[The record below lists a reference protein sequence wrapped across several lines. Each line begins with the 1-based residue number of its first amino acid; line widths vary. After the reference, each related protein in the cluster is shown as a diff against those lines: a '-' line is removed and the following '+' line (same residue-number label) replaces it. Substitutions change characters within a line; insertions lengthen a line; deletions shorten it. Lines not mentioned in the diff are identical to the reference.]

1 MREIKLNNGKIIKI
15 RSPKVRDLK
24 AVSHIND
31 EIEKEENLIAN
42 LTGLSIEEIDE
53 MDLSDYKKLQE
64 ALMGFLS

>member
-1 MREIKLNNGKIIKI
+1 MKEIKLSNGKIVKM

-24 AVSHIND
+24 MVNHIED

-42 LTGLSIEEIDE
+42 LTGLSVDELDE
-53 MDLSDYKKLQE
+53 MDLADYKKLQD